1 MTEIALMFQRAP
13 HLPFSKTDTEELGQ
27 NALVIRVQPDEGITV
42 RFGSKVPGSAMEVRD
57 VNMDFAYGESFT
69 ESSPE
74 AYERLLLDV
83 LVGDPPLF
91 PRQREVELSWM
102 ILDPIE
108 EYWAGHAKPQQYPAG
123 TPGPAGADAL
133 IARDGRAWRRL

>member
-1 MTEIALMFQRAP
+1 M
-13 HLPFSKTDTEELGQ
+13 
-27 NALVIRVQPDEGITV
+27 IRVQPDEGVTV

-69 ESSPE
+69 VSSPE

-91 PRQREVELSWM
+91 PRHQEVELSWEV
-102 ILDPIE
+102 LDPIE
-108 EYWAGHAKPQQYPAG
+108 EFWAGAHQAG
-123 TPGPAGADAL
+123 PVPVPGRP
-133 IARDGRAWRRL
+133 GRPRRTR